1 MLVKRV
7 HSKSTLMA
15 SADKSNFDSA
25 SYNHHREVWPPTYE
39 LFYLM
44 VGQGRLELPTPGSS
58 GLRSTNWATAPF
70 GGN

>member
-44 VGQGRLELPTPGSS
+44 VGEEGIEPSPPALQAGA
-58 GLRSTNWATAPF
+58 ST
-70 GGN
+70 